1 MSPQVSNAQKYASGS
16 DQSGGDPAAWLAQ
29 SSKRCTQS
37 QQSLDAQIAQMVGR
51 SSQSAAQEEA
61 AATGSIALALMQAGW
76 TVERVAA
83 ELVRRQVSM
92 SAEFL
97 KDEQPK
103 LTAAKKKKKKRKKQ
117 EWWAQQQ
124 NKRTRQQQR
133 GEKKRLLA
141 IEDGEEKADEERWH
155 EMSCAFVDGG
165 VHSRTNDDVSNGDR
179 EVWIE
184 QLDVRRI
191 ECLQCSMSP

>member
-1 MSPQVSNAQKYASGS
+1 MSPQVSNVQKYASGS
-16 DQSGGDPAAWLAQ
+16 DQSGGGPVAWLAQ

-51 SSQSAAQEEA
+51 SSQSAAEEEA
-61 AATGSIALALMQAGW
+61 AATGNIALALMQAGW

-83 ELVRRQVSM
+83 ELVRRQISM

-103 LTAAKKKKKKRKKQ
+103 LAAAKKKKKKRKKQ

-124 NKRTRQQQR
+124 QNKR
-133 GEKKRLLA
+133 KR
-141 IEDGEEKADEERWH
+141 
-155 EMSCAFVDGG
+155 
-165 VHSRTNDDVSNGDR
+165 
-179 EVWIE
+179 
-184 QLDVRRI
+184 
-191 ECLQCSMSP
+191 

>member
-1 MSPQVSNAQKYASGS
+1 MSPQVSNVQKYASGS

-29 SSKRCTQS
+29 SPKRCTQS

-51 SSQSAAQEEA
+51 SSQSAAEEEA
-61 AATGSIALALMQAGW
+61 AATGNIALALMQAGW

-83 ELVRRQVSM
+83 ELVRRQISM

-103 LTAAKKKKKKRKKQ
+103 LAAAKKKKKRKKQ

-124 NKRTRQQQR
+124 QNKRNKQQQR
-133 GEKKRLLA
+133 GE
-141 IEDGEEKADEERWH
+141 
-155 EMSCAFVDGG
+155 
-165 VHSRTNDDVSNGDR
+165 N
-179 EVWIE
+179 
-184 QLDVRRI
+184 
-191 ECLQCSMSP
+191 